1 MAQTQAKTKLW
12 AIGLMLFSTIL
23 TSTGQI
29 LYKYAAVTLTSDVVQ
44 ILLNGYLI
52 FGLLAYFS
60 AAVLLVIALKGGELS
75 VLYPL
80 VSLSFVWVSFL
91 SMRFFQDSMSTTK
104 WFGIGLIIV
113 GVFLISYGSQQV

>member
-1 MAQTQAKTKLW
+1 MAQRAKTQLW

-29 LYKYAAVTLTSDVVQ
+29 LYKYAALTLTSDIAQ
-44 ILLNGYLI
+44 ILMNWYLI

-60 AAVLLVIALKGGELS
+60 AAILLVIALKGGELS

-80 VSLSFVWVSFL
+80 VSLSFVWVSLL

-104 WFGIGLIIV
+104 WLSVGLIII